1 MEEERE
7 GEEERRVGGR
17 RRMTEKMPRGE
28 TEVILNENYPIS
40 NTTEIVIK
48 AIAIDTANSTY
59 DETSSDKAPSTIC

>member
-1 MEEERE
+1 MR
-7 GEEERRVGGR
+7 
-17 RRMTEKMPRGE
+17 EKMPRGE

-48 AIAIDTANSTY
+48 AIAIDTAKSTY